1 MKYYSQINQD
11 EYYINNIISHKKNGR
26 FLDIGAGDG
35 ILESNT
41 YCLEKYLGWSGICVE
56 AQEEISQICA
66 KIGRAHV

>member
-35 ILESNT
+35 IL
-41 YCLEKYLGWSGICVE
+41 
-56 AQEEISQICA
+56 
-66 KIGRAHV
+66 